1 MRIAKC
7 NRAYWRSSHA
17 LRDDFARRTPEDAH
31 RKASRAHSAAAWQ
44 LTRRAVLALRSATL
58 GVRIVAGT
66 VLLMAVWA
74 SVNWMVQVARKP
86 SEVFFPVSGSLGK
99 TPAQTWRQYR
109 PLFAKHSTAVITPE
123 LLAALAQVEGSGN
136 PMART
141 YWRWRLSWNPF
152 EVYRP
157 ASSAVGMFQITD
169 GTFAEARRYCIHD
182 HIVVED
188 GPWHD
193 PRSCWFNTLYTRVV
207 PGHAV
212 EMTAALLDRTV
223 ARTLGRNRIATA
235 SLQQQQDLAAVI
247 HLCGG
252 GAGDAYARRAFRF
265 RRGQR
270 CGDHDARR
278 YLAEVNAVKLQF
290 ARLAASGSSSV
301 VDRRWWYPARP
312 GHCQRRSQRAF
323 HAHGEVAVMRSD
335 GSVSDR
341 VCEAT
346 LHEEG
351 LEPRLGSKGVPFR
364 IDHQQCKVDVVSLVG
379 TLQPRV
385 RRISICQPGVH
396 QGCGVWRNVP
406 LA

>member
-1 MRIAKC
+1 MPYATISRGAPRKT
-7 NRAYWRSSHA
+7 RT
-17 LRDDFARRTPEDAH
+17 RR
-31 RKASRAHSAAAWQ
+31 RRAHFSAAARL
-44 LTRRAVLALRSATL
+44 LTRRAVLALRDATL
-58 GVRIVAGT
+58 AVRIVVGT
-66 VLLMAVWA
+66 VLLVAVWA
-74 SVNWMVQVARKP
+74 AANWMVQVARKP
-86 SEVFFPVSGSLGK
+86 SEVFFPVSGSLVK
-99 TPAQTWRQYR
+99 TPAQTWQQYR
-109 PLFAKHSTAVITPE
+109 PLFARHSTAVITPE

-141 YWRWRLSWNPF
+141 YWSWRLSWNPF

-223 ARTLGRNRIATA
+223 ARTLGRNGIATA
-235 SLQQQQDLAAVI
+235 SLQQRQDLAAVI

-252 GAGDAYARRAFRF
+252 GAGNAYARRAFRF

-270 CGDHDARR
+270 CGDHDAQR

-290 ARLAASGSSSV
+290 ARLAASG
-301 VDRRWWYPARP
+301 
-312 GHCQRRSQRAF
+312 
-323 HAHGEVAVMRSD
+323 
-335 GSVSDR
+335 
-341 VCEAT
+341 
-346 LHEEG
+346 
-351 LEPRLGSKGVPFR
+351 
-364 IDHQQCKVDVVSLVG
+364 
-379 TLQPRV
+379 
-385 RRISICQPGVH
+385 
-396 QGCGVWRNVP
+396 
-406 LA
+406 